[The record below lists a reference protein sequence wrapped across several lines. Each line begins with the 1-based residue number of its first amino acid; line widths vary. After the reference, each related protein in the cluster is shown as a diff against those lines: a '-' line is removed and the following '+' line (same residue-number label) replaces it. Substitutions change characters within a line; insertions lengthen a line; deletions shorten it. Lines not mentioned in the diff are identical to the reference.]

1 MSKPYQNDEP
11 LLLITP
17 MIGSFLA
24 KVIELG
30 FRNFV
35 LATITIR
42 ILRFIIQERN
52 CRRFHLWLCCAMGK
66 PHVSDSLWHLY
77 GVYEDTALDI
87 YTRLGKRHPFSA
99 EIANVVDFITELGR
113 CVRTNAPS
121 TNSTCPEFFSC
132 REKAIHNLGNRLL
145 AAYDDVCRRLSCEH
159 LLVNGRQAIFMKE
172 AIKEAFLSIKPVG
185 NKRGRPPKGSASTP
199 KTRGPKNTKMMKI
212 ERQTLIDYL
221 EVECHRDVMSCTP
234 ADAKFVWER
243 KENKQLFEDAAHRT
257 DDQRGYLDF
266 TVLRNADL
274 YWHDKQ
280 LLTRFRKRKSTT

>member
-1 MSKPYQNDEP
+1 MSKPYQTDEP

-99 EIANVVDFITELGR
+99 EIANVVDFSLLGG
-113 CVRTNAPS
+113 
-121 TNSTCPEFFSC
+121 
-132 REKAIHNLGNRLL
+132 I
-145 AAYDDVCRRLSCEH
+145 
-159 LLVNGRQAIFMKE
+159 
-172 AIKEAFLSIKPVG
+172 
-185 NKRGRPPKGSASTP
+185 
-199 KTRGPKNTKMMKI
+199 
-212 ERQTLIDYL
+212 
-221 EVECHRDVMSCTP
+221 
-234 ADAKFVWER
+234 R
-243 KENKQLFEDAAHRT
+243 KEERLKPRPD
-257 DDQRGYLDF
+257 
-266 TVLRNADL
+266 
-274 YWHDKQ
+274 
-280 LLTRFRKRKSTT
+280 